1 MSVVYGNARLVYE
14 VSSVYMGKIL
24 FIYITLPLMALY
36 VLIGLIFD
44 PPETLVTGIS
54 IHVYI
59 NIIILAVGGFK
70 PLFPIA
76 IGMGSTRIQF
86 LKSYYIASIGTVFS
100 IILLLNISQYVL
112 MIVYERLV
120 GWSNILHPA
129 TYFLDEYHFLSYFAI
144 DLMVGL
150 FLFGVT
156 FIIYCIWH
164 RIGTTYS
171 FIILV
176 AVALPVLFLYYGG
189 FMDSLFTWLLS
200 LNLSATTVFTL
211 LGAIGLAT
219 LSATYPLMLNAPL
232 QPKPRKN

>member
-24 FIYITLPLMALY
+24 FLYITLPLMALY

-112 MIVYERLV
+112 MIVYERLM

-129 TYFLDEYHFLSYFAI
+129 TYFLDEYQFLSYFAI